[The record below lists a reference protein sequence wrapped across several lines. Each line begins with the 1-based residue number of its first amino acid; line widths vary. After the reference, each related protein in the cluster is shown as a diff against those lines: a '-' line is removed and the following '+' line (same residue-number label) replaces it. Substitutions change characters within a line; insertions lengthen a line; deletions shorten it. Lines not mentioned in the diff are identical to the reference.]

1 MSSNPFLPWW
11 YYEMGKDA
19 AKHPNREISN
29 WAFVGLMVILII
41 ALILFGIFVAVCV
54 WYFTT

>member
-1 MSSNPFLPWW
+1 MNDNSWW
-11 YYEMGKDA
+11 YYEMGKDV

-41 ALILFGIFVAVCV
+41 ALILFGIFIAVCV
-54 WYFTT
+54 CIFTT